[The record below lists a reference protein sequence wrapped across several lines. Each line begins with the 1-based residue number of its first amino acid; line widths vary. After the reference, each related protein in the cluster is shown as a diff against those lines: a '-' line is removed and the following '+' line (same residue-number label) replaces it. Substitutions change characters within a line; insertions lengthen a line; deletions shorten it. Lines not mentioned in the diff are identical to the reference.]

1 MSSKQ
6 RVVVVGAGV
15 IGLSTAVKLQ
25 ENGRYSVTVVAEH
38 TPNEIVQGMKMSPE
52 WASPWAGA
60 HWRPWSSNDNISL
73 QEKELSTFHELMA
86 LAESN
91 PETGIHKIVGIDL
104 YESLDGGE
112 KPWYA
117 SAVSDACEIPAES
130 LPDGVIYGIEY
141 TTLVIDVPKYL
152 VYLVNRLATQG
163 VHIIERRINDI
174 SEAVELGT
182 ESNGALQLPNP
193 IVVNCTGI
201 GSLILGGVNDKKL
214 YPIRGQTLLVRAQ
227 DAKRTITRVGKPLS
241 YVIPRCDGT
250 VIIGGTAEKHSWD
263 TLPSNGTTETILRD
277 ALDLEPAL
285 VVKGNGDLSVTEKV
299 ADLQSRIISVN
310 VGFRPMRD
318 GGVRLENEVITTNKY
333 GSVQI
338 VHCYGHGG
346 FGYQS
351 SLAYAKAVVELVDLV
366 V

>member
-15 IGLSTAVKLQ
+15 IGLTTAVKLQ
-25 ENGRYSVTVVAEH
+25 ESGRYSVTVVAEH
-38 TPNEIVQGMKMSPE
+38 TPSEIVQGMKMSSE

-60 HWRPWSSNDNISL
+60 HWRPWSSNDNFSL
-73 QEKELSTFHELMA
+73 QEKELSTFRELMA

-91 PETGIHKIVGIDL
+91 PETGINKVVGIDL
-104 YESLDGGE
+104 FESLDGGE
-112 KPWYA
+112 KPWHA
-117 SAVSDACEIPAES
+117 DAISDACEIAIES
-130 LPDGVIYGIEY
+130 LPDGVVYGVEY

-152 VYLVNRLATQG
+152 VYLMNQLTAQG
-163 VHIIERRINDI
+163 VRIVERRINDI
-174 SEAVELGT
+174 SEAVEVAT
-182 ESNGALQLPNP
+182 ESGDALQLPNP
-193 IVVNCTGI
+193 IVVNCTGL
-201 GSLILGGVNDKKL
+201 GSLALGGVNDKKL
-214 YPIRGQTLLVRAQ
+214 YPIRGQTLLVRAP
-227 DAKRTITRVGKPLS
+227 DAKRTITRVGKPLG

-250 VIIGGTAEKHSWD
+250 VIIGGTAERHSWD
-263 TLPSNGTTETILRD
+263 TLPSNDTTETILRG

-285 VVKGNGDLSVTEKV
+285 VAKDSADLSVEDKV

-318 GGVRLENEVITTNKY
+318 GGVRLENEVITTNNH
-333 GSVQI
+333 GNVQT

-351 SLAYAKAVVELVDLV
+351 SLAYAKAVVELVDLAI
-366 V
+366 